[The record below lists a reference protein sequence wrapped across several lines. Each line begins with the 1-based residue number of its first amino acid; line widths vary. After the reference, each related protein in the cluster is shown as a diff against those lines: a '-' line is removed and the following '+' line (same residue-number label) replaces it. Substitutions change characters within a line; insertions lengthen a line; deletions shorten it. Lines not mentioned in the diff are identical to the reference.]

1 MVKEHGFS
9 ADRASR
15 IRTHA
20 RPSGFVSRMGIRR
33 KLMPAYTAKIFLVS
47 IFIFAI
53 TIKVLMVVAFR
64 TANLV

>member
-1 MVKEHGFS
+1 MKGRIQPHGHP
-9 ADRASR
+9 AQID
-15 IRTHA
+15 A
-20 RPSGFVSRMGIRR
+20 RM
-33 KLMPAYTAKIFLVS
+33 VS